1 MLLNKKFLLDLDNQQ
16 NAEIYARVTVLNNKE
31 LPIESIEGRIT
42 SSGAINI
49 DGNSAIRRSCSL
61 TMVSN
66 SVNYHEHYWTLK
78 SKFKLEVGIR
88 NDINPAYPEI
98 IWFPQGIYVFTSFST
113 NHSTNNFTIS
123 LQGKDKGCLING
135 ELGGIFNT
143 SVDLGTMETIEK
155 DEETKEEVSIVTKLE
170 IKDILINMMHQ
181 YAGEPFKNIIINDLS
196 EEGLELLEYRGKERL
211 FLYRA
216 EGSATYDNAFLEKNA
231 PDFYYDIELTKKVDF
246 KTEHIEGLDVLV
258 EALDNTPVPQSFY
271 DKDKAPYYIS
281 CVSYGQTGGYRK
293 TNLVYP
299 GDLIVKAGETVV
311 SVLDKIKQVLG
322 QYEYFYDIE
331 GRFVFQKK
339 RYFVNSLIDINTN
352 TDEEMLPKQ
361 DEIAYTFND
370 LKLFQSFNNN
380 PNLSQ
385 LRNDFSIWGERKGIS
400 GTPIPV
406 LLRYA
411 LDEKPAQYTS
421 IKVEPADLESYNK
434 KYNLNLQPQE
444 SVTYIA
450 ADSWSKVGNVIY
462 CDWRE
467 LIYQMAS
474 DNFKYGHLD
483 NFELLVAKS
492 NSGFYPEGITGYEQ
506 YYLDILGNWRKL
518 YVQPNAD
525 EIDKQIESKNNEIKE
540 LEDEK
545 NGYKNSNAEN
555 IQNLIQAKITR
566 DICWAALQTA
576 KGAEWAAKQ
585 AYEALVRQGRPSFW
599 LLQGAYDIAHDLAK
613 AAYEGAEGLAIEA
626 QKAYDEAVRDVQ
638 TLEKDNASK
647 YETLVTQRNE
657 EIQKLQEEI
666 QKLLEKRI
674 DHPWNKS
681 INSSP
686 ETLNFWFDFLD
697 SEGQV
702 EQYSVRKIGA
712 RAKVINDSSIKAI
725 YFRKTPEVIFIDSD
739 SAEPQEHLG
748 YRTIQVNDIDTM
760 FSISSQGKSAK
771 EELDSLLQAHLF
783 TVDSISLQVKPIY
796 YLEPNTKIRI
806 EDKDTGTSGDYVIS
820 RLTLPL
826 TYNGMMSITA
836 SKAVKNIF

>member
-16 NAEIYARVTVLNNKE
+16 NTEVYARVTLLNNKE

-42 SSGAINI
+42 SSGAVNI

-78 SKFKLEVGIR
+78 NKFKLEIGIR

-143 SVDLGTMETIEK
+143 SVDLGTIETIEK
-155 DEETKEEVSIVTKLE
+155 DEETQEEVSIITKLE

-216 EGSATYDNAFLEKNA
+216 KDSATYDNAFLEKSA
-231 PDFYYDIELTKKVDF
+231 PDFYDGTTKVDF
-246 KTEHIEGLDVLV
+246 TAEHIEGLETLV
-258 EALDNTPVPQSFY
+258 ETLEDTPTPKLFTTGG
-271 DKDKAPYYIS
+271 KEYYIA

-299 GDLIVKAGETVV
+299 GDLIIKAGETVV
-311 SVLDKIKQVLG
+311 SVLDKIKQILG
-322 QYEYFYDIE
+322 QYEYFYDVE

-339 RYFVNSLIDINTN
+339 RYFVNSPIDINTN

-361 DEIAYTFND
+361 DEIAYTFNN

-421 IKVEPADLESYNK
+421 IKVEPADLVSYNA
-434 KYNLNLQPQE
+434 KYNLNLQPQD
-444 SVTYIA
+444 SITYIA
-450 ADSWSKVGNVIY
+450 ADSWSKAGNVIY

-492 NSGFYPEGITGYEQ
+492 NSKFYPEGITGYEQ

-525 EIDKQIESKNNEIKE
+525 EIDDQIKSKNDDIKTK
-540 LEDEK
+540 EDEK
-545 NGYKNSNAEN
+545 NGYKNYNAE
-555 IQNLIQAKITR
+555 IIQAKVTR

-576 KGAEWAAKQ
+576 RGAEWAAKQ
-585 AYEALVRQGRPSFW
+585 AYDALVRQGRPSFW
-599 LLQGAYDIAHDLAK
+599 LLQGAYDVARGLAEAAYKGAKDLAD
-613 AAYEGAEGLAIEA
+613 IA
-626 QKAYDEAVRDVQ
+626 QDAYDDAVKAVQ
-638 TLEKDNASK
+638 TAEKDNASK
-647 YETLVTQRNE
+647 YEALVAQRNE

-666 QKLLEKRI
+666 QKLLKERI

-702 EQYSVRKIGA
+702 EQYSVRKIGS

-725 YFRKTPEVIFIDSD
+725 YFRKTPEVIFTDSD
-739 SAEPQEHLG
+739 SAESQEYLG
-748 YRTIQVNDIDTM
+748 YRTIQVSDIDTM

-796 YLEPNTKIRI
+796 YLEPNSKIRI
-806 EDKDTGTSGDYVIS
+806 EDKDTGTFGDYIIS

>member
-16 NAEIYARVTVLNNKE
+16 NTEVYARVTLLNNKE

-42 SSGAINI
+42 SSGAVNI

-78 SKFKLEVGIR
+78 SKFKLEIGIR

-155 DEETKEEVSIVTKLE
+155 DEETQEEVSIITKLE

-216 EGSATYDNAFLEKNA
+216 KDSATYDNAFLEKSA
-231 PDFYYDIELTKKVDF
+231 PDFYDGDTKVDF
-246 KTEHIEGLDVLV
+246 TVEHIDGLEILV
-258 EALDNTPVPQSFY
+258 ETLEDTP
-271 DKDKAPYYIS
+271 APKLFTTEGKEYYIT

-299 GDLIVKAGETVV
+299 GDLIIKAGETVV
-311 SVLDKIKQVLG
+311 SVLDKIKQMLG
-322 QYEYFYDIE
+322 QYEYFYDID

-339 RYFVNSLIDINTN
+339 RYFVNSPIDINTN

-361 DEIAYTFND
+361 DEISYTFND
-370 LKLFQSFNNN
+370 LKLFSSFNNN

-385 LRNDFSIWGERKGIS
+385 LRNDFSIWGERKGVS
-400 GTPIPV
+400 GVSIPV

-411 LDEKPAQYTS
+411 LDEKPMQYTT
-421 IKVEPADLESYNK
+421 IKVTDADLESYKK
-434 KYNLNLQPQE
+434 KYNVNPQTQE
-444 SVTYIA
+444 SVTYVA
-450 ADSWSKVGNVIY
+450 ADSWCTVNNTIH

-483 NFELLVAKS
+483 NFELLVAKA
-492 NSGFYPEGITGYEQ
+492 NPDFYPDGITGYEQ
-506 YYLDILGNWRKL
+506 YYLDILGNWRNL
-518 YVQPNAD
+518 YIQPNFE
-525 EIDKQIESKNNEIKE
+525 EIDKQIQSKNEAIKTK
-540 LEDEK
+540 EDD
-545 NGYKNSNAEN
+545 KNSYENNEAE
-555 IQNLIQAKITR
+555 LISAKVTR
-566 DICWAALQTA
+566 DIYWAALQTA
-576 KGAEWAAKQ
+576 RGAEWVAKQ
-585 AYEALVRQGRPSFW
+585 AYDALVRQGRPSFW
-599 LLQGAYDIAHDLAK
+599 LLQGPYDVSLYIARV
-613 AAYEGAEGLAIEA
+613 AYEGEDGKGGAKKLAEDAEKAYNAAVINVQEIEA
-626 QKAYDEAVRDVQ
+626 KHAAE
-638 TLEKDNASK
+638 
-647 YETLVTQRNE
+647 YEILVAQRNE
-657 EIQKLQEEI
+657 EIQKFQEEI
-666 QKLLEKRI
+666 QELLKERI
-674 DHPWNKS
+674 DSPWSKN

-702 EQYSVRKIGA
+702 EQYSVRKIGS

-725 YFRKTPEVIFIDSD
+725 YFRKTPEVIFTNPD
-739 SAEPQEHLG
+739 SAPSQEYLG
-748 YRTIQVNDIDTM
+748 YRTIQISDIDTM

-771 EELDSLLQAHLF
+771 EELDSLLQTHLF

-796 YLEPNTKIRI
+796 YLEPNSKIRI
-806 EDKDTGTSGDYVIS
+806 EDKETGTFGDYIIS

-836 SKAVKNIF
+836 SKVIKNIF

>member
-155 DEETKEEVSIVTKLE
+155 DEETKEEVSIITKLE

-181 YAGEPFKNIIINDLS
+181 YAGEPFKNIIINDLN

-339 RYFVNSLIDINTN
+339 RYFVNSPIDINTN

-400 GTPIPV
+400 GVPIPV

-421 IKVEPADLESYNK
+421 IKVESADLVSYNE
-434 KYNLNLQPQE
+434 KYNLKLQPQE
-444 SVTYIA
+444 SATYIA

-492 NSGFYPEGITGYEQ
+492 NSDFYPEGITGYEQ

-525 EIDKQIESKNNEIKE
+525 EIDDQIKSKNKEIKDK
-540 LEDEK
+540 EDEK
-545 NGYKNSNAEN
+545 NSYEN
-555 IQNLIQAKITR
+555 NNTEILQAKIMR
-566 DICWAALQTA
+566 DIYWAALQTA
-576 KGAEWAAKQ
+576 RGAEWAAKQ

-599 LLQGAYDIAHDLAK
+599 LLQGAYDIAYDLAK
-613 AAYEGAEGLAIEA
+613 AAYEGAEDLAIEA
-626 QKAYDEAVRDVQ
+626 QKAYDEAVATVQ

-647 YETLVTQRNE
+647 YETLVAQRNE